1 MVAKLS
7 TLKKKI
13 RSGKKLGF
21 SEKASAKARGLIAR
35 TGGKN
40 KGKNLK
46 SKKYKR

>member
-7 TLKKKI
+7 TRKGNGKA
-13 RSGKKLGF
+13 GKKLGF

-40 KGKNLK
+40 KGKKVK
-46 SKKYKR
+46 SKKYKK